1 MTASVSAV
9 LLLGLLQSDRRWETL
24 TAKSQS
30 LGESCEMDP
39 RHAIHQ
45 RFNWRNKS
53 HPTSWLSKLPLS
65 WSSLIYGG
73 CVCRCCCAETCASA
87 EPKLA
92 WVGGIE
98 FSASHGGASDL
109 FLLAPRRVWVLF
121 LMSVSTKL
129 PSAASEAK
137 GFFPPNIPRL
147 IWATTGNHTRAP
159 ANNSIQ
165 PKKHEGLASFMVAGA
180 WRGEC
185 AQAARRTVFFLR
197 NPPSP
202 FAGWM
207 TFQRNEN
214 SMLRTTKWQELELLW
229 LEQLIF
235 TIFQQ
240 QHVIVVYWQSLIS
253 FYAIA
258 NLTEEKKNHNSPR

>member
-9 LLLGLLQSDRRWETL
+9 LLLGFLQTDRRRETP

-30 LGESCEMDP
+30 PGESCEMDP

-53 HPTSWLSKLPLS
+53 HPTSWLNKLPLS
-65 WSSLIYGG
+65 WSLMIYGG

-92 WVGGIE
+92 WVGGIG

-129 PSAASEAK
+129 RSAASEAK
-137 GFFPPNIPRL
+137 GFFFPTFPDWFGLQQEI
-147 IWATTGNHTRAP
+147 TRE
-159 ANNSIQ
+159 
-165 PKKHEGLASFMVAGA
+165 H
-180 WRGEC
+180 
-185 AQAARRTVFFLR
+185 
-197 NPPSP
+197 
-202 FAGWM
+202 
-207 TFQRNEN
+207 
-214 SMLRTTKWQELELLW
+214 LRTTAFGQKSTRAWHHSWSLVRGEESVPGLPEELCFSWEKPPAHLQEGW
-229 LEQLIF
+229 LFSGMKIQCWR
-235 TIFQQ
+235 QQ
-240 QHVIVVYWQSLIS
+240 NDKSWN
-253 FYAIA
+253 FCD
-258 NLTEEKKNHNSPR
+258 